1 MNKSDIYYE
10 DFIILV
16 ESKFNHTF
24 KDEKL
29 IIAAITHKSFS
40 KDNYERLEFL
50 GDAVIQLIVTELLI
64 SKYKKIDE
72 GILTRERQRLV
83 SRRALNNF
91 AKKMQLDQVV
101 ISKKNTINFKKSLLL
116 ADVFESIV
124 GAIYLDANYDKCK
137 RILSK
142 LFLHEI
148 KNNEEIGKKDPKT
161 QLQEYTQ
168 AKNYALPSYKKT
180 KLTSPDHKPRFK
192 VSCKID
198 AFKQSYS
205 VTSNTVKEG
214 EQQVA
219 RIILRKL
226 NEK

>member
-101 ISKKNTINFKKSLLL
+101 ISKKK
-116 ADVFESIV
+116 
-124 GAIYLDANYDKCK
+124 Y
-137 RILSK
+137 
-142 LFLHEI
+142 
-148 KNNEEIGKKDPKT
+148 
-161 QLQEYTQ
+161 
-168 AKNYALPSYKKT
+168 YK
-180 KLTSPDHKPRFK
+180 F
-192 VSCKID
+192 
-198 AFKQSYS
+198 
-205 VTSNTVKEG
+205 
-214 EQQVA
+214 
-219 RIILRKL
+219 
-226 NEK
+226 